1 MNAGRGFFSVG
12 RTWRFDF
19 PFLARMKICAW
30 FVRPPFR
37 DSFARMSETQRSLVT
52 ILQRNGRSRVTN
64 ARLDGK
70 VSAKGL
76 IVTGDAR
83 SVWARRYRDLCA
95 MLIEDAGGMDAL
107 SELRLGLIRRAATL
121 MIECER
127 LESRL
132 ANGEEVDVDLL
143 ARLSSHLR
151 RIAETIGLDRAP
163 RTKAPTLE
171 DIAARIAA
179 EKVVERDSARAAIRV
194 APASKSY
201 ASGPL
206 RGDGEGD

>member
-1 MNAGRGFFSVG
+1 
-12 RTWRFDF
+12 
-19 PFLARMKICAW
+19 
-30 FVRPPFR
+30 
-37 DSFARMSETQRSLVT
+37 MSDAPRNLVT
-52 ILQRNGRSRVTN
+52 ILPRNGRSRVTN

-76 IVTGDAR
+76 IVSGDAR
-83 SVWARRYRDLCA
+83 TVWARRYRDLCA
-95 MLIEDAGGMDAL
+95 LLIEDAGGMEAL

-132 ANGEEVDVDLL
+132 ADGEEVDVDLL

-163 RTKAPTLE
+163 AKKVETIH
-171 DIAARIAA
+171 DIAKRIAA
-179 EKVVERDSARAAIRV
+179 EKGTERDKARAATPL
-194 APASKSY
+194 APTPQTRAC
-201 ASGPL
+201 GPL
-206 RGDGEGD
+206 REDDEGE